1 MGGGGGVGPFVV
13 VAAWGGVGVGVGR
26 VGLGDEIRLM
36 RRHQEAQSRRKPFV
50 LIFMWMQAAAVLS
63 L

>member
-1 MGGGGGVGPFVV
+1 M